1 MDVQY
6 QCDLDDYVEA
16 QNFVLKQS
24 VSYYILFVGGGFSL
38 VLGLAIA
45 FWGRFANALPALFLG
60 IFWLGYLILYRTAKI
75 RHDFK
80 RHPNVSRQ
88 CSLQVDDN
96 GLRSASDVSTGE
108 TKWGAFV
115 KYRETPNLFMV
126 YFGGRMFRVIPK
138 RAFSTLQLEEFRE
151 LLRRKLPAK

>member
-38 VLGLAIA
+38 VLGLSMA
-45 FWGRFANALPALFLG
+45 FWGPFANALPALFLG

-80 RHPNVSRQ
+80 SHPN
-88 CSLQVDDN
+88 
-96 GLRSASDVSTGE
+96 
-108 TKWGAFV
+108 
-115 KYRETPNLFMV
+115 
-126 YFGGRMFRVIPK
+126 
-138 RAFSTLQLEEFRE
+138 FSSQFTHEVQ
-151 LLRRKLPAK
+151 KNVPHS